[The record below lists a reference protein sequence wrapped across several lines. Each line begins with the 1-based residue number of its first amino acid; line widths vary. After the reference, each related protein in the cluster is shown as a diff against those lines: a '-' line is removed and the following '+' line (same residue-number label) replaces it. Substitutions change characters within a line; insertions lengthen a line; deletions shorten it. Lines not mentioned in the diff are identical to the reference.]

1 MGRRRSVIYG
11 SDRVGIGRNAKR
23 RISLVARTVQQ
34 FITLLA
40 VWSNE
45 RLVQRIDQSQNG
57 RISVADWDEVERV
70 WG

>member
-1 MGRRRSVIYG
+1 M
-11 SDRVGIGRNAKR
+11 
-23 RISLVARTVQQ
+23 ARTVQQ